1 MKNENELNILNI
13 QLAFQNMEKEK
24 RAAEFIIANK
34 ELLFQNEEKGKRAAE
49 LIIANKEL
57 EYQNQEKE
65 KRTAELVERNLELK
79 NAEISQKEYIRGLEQ
94 IMHMTSH
101 QVRQPIANIIGLSK
115 ILDLVNDSNDEI
127 KETIDHIQ
135 KSALSLE
142 TLTRELN
149 EHVLEL
155 KKKIKA

>member
-1 MKNENELNILNI
+1 MKNEDELNSLNI
-13 QLAFQNMEKEK
+13 KLAFQNKENEK
-24 RAAEFIIANK
+24 RS
-34 ELLFQNEEKGKRAAE
+34 AE
-49 LIIANKEL
+49 LE
-57 EYQNQEKE
+57 
-65 KRTAELVERNLELK
+65 ERNLELK
-79 NAEISQKEYIRGLEQ
+79 NAEISQKEYIQGLEQ

-101 QVRQPIANIIGLSK
+101 QVRQPIANIIGLSR